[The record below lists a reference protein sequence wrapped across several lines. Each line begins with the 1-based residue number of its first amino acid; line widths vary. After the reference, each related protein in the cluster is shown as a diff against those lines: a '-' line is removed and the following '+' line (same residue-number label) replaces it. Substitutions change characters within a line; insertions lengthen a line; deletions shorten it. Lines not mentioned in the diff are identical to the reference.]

1 MTNKSLTKEQKMEKI
16 NAIHQATKEQLSK
29 ILTPE
34 QLKKY
39 AEMNTDTRDDSQKF
53 AERHIER
60 MSEKLNL
67 TEQQKKDI
75 TPIIESEMKE
85 VRAVT
90 SNESLT
96 KEQKWEKINA
106 IHQTTKERLSK
117 ILTPEQ
123 QKKYADEMENQARE
137 KNAENS
143 GEGHNNNQQKPVD
156 SNSK

>member
-1 MTNKSLTKEQKMEKI
+1 LEKI
-16 NAIHQATKEQLSK
+16 NAIHQTTKEQLSR

-39 AEMNTDTRDDSQKF
+39 AEMNTDTREDNQKF
-53 AERHIER
+53 TERHIER

-67 TEQQKKDI
+67 TEQQQKDI
-75 TPIIESEMKE
+75 TPIIESEMRE
-85 VRAVT
+85 VRALT

-106 IHQTTKERLSK
+106 IHKTTKERLSK

-123 QKKYADEMENQARE
+123 QKKYAIEMGNQARE